1 MDDILSQIIAYA
13 PNKIDTETKLRSM
26 VQGPRN
32 MYAGGQL
39 VQLNADGSR
48 PGYSG
53 DYTDAEKIKQNR
65 IYTIINGKRTLD
77 LNKDQKKWYNKTHKN
92 NPNSRYYQQDWHEQG
107 GKKSDL
113 LDSYFNEQKREK
125 PPKGYITTK
134 EFSKKYGFP
143 IYEKRQYG
151 PITKTE
157 SNFINNALMKTIGE
171 KEATRGRKNLFLK
184 KFLTETLVPK
194 QFDTLVDLGDGKKSV
209 QKVNYVKDNAALA
222 KKAKTYI
229 DSPFIQEKT
238 RENMVKILKNDN
250 IKTLFNRGDY
260 KGLVKALEGVKG
272 LTNAERANALL
283 RISQAMSGVNFRD
296 FEHGLKPNKPS
307 ANKIFRGLEKAKW
320 GDPYAD
326 AYRDLKRNTIKDAI
340 GDKYFTK
347 SYGGFL
353 DDAKKAL
360 NKSGIDTRA
369 LNLDLNELT
378 GLNNAYKNK
387 TFNSSQFINFM
398 DSNFNS
404 EQHASMIKEYGRHET
419 KLQNVLKGKKPNF
432 DEAAKITKDWRTWRN
447 DWFDRLDPRMK
458 TDQIKSIL
466 PDFKLG
472 ADAATKAFTTKR
484 LDDFRKQNFPIEE
497 EIKKMKY
504 AKTFGTKKSMSE
516 TPILKEVASGD
527 SKAMERIKKQLIAL
541 CPKGQ
546 ASGGRIGYAAGTPT
560 VACGQNQ
567 LQKLLF
573 KGGGTAGERS
583 LVQKIISGGG
593 RMAMGMLNPKE
604 LLKLKNIVGPGA
616 LGLMAAYEAGSI
628 TDDVF
633 RLNKPLNEALAGNWL
648 TNAFTPFSEEFAKQK
663 NLLQSGKLTGN
674 QREYALEMMKMEEF
688 MKEGKRIEG
697 MEATQLVDQ
706 GGYGNIDGSSMVSK
720 EDLNKAY
727 QELLGRFSRL
737 KPYAYEDGITGRSL
751 ENEAAMNEY
760 IDAQTARTG
769 ASKIFGGPQRMVNKA
784 PRPTNMSRGPMTEKG
799 RMKLDFH
806 IPGYIP
812 YDKAYTPSDEEILN
826 IYKQQ
831 GFVHPRFGQLEPG
844 EGTKVRMGLAM
855 NDGNRSIFG
864 SKFSEGGI
872 TELRSKYDYK
882 K

>member
-1 MDDILSQIIAYA
+1 MEYDIEKILTMYEDDYNPS
-13 PNKIDTETKLRSM
+13 SM

-296 FEHGLKPNKPS
+296 FDHGLKPNKPS

-628 TDDVF
+628 TDDVL
-633 RLNKPLNEALAGNWL
+633 RLNKPLDEALAGNWL
-648 TNAFTPFSEEFAKQK
+648 TKAFTPFSEEFAKQK

-812 YDKAYTPSDEEILN
+812 YDKAYTPSDEEILQ
-826 IYKQQ
+826 IYRNQ
-831 GFVHPRFGQLEPG
+831 GIVPATFGGELPPG
-844 EGTKVRMGLAM
+844 EGTRIRMGLASQG
-855 NDGNRSIFG
+855 DNRSIYG

-872 TELRSKYDYK
+872 TELRSKYEYK